1 MKEKRKRKKKTKTKT
16 KKNSKLPRR
25 DLNLHPN
32 FRHRKISGLIPLG
45 HATTA
50 QLLKYFSLPFTLFEP
65 RGAVFIMYLKIL

>member
-1 MKEKRKRKKKTKTKT
+1 MSKINTGLEIRFPKNLVKVKREKYHKGRKKTKKKK

-50 QLLKYFSLPFTLFEP
+50 QL
-65 RGAVFIMYLKIL
+65 